1 MPNAKDDFIMTID
14 EDEMDV
20 TMESSDDEARLKTAN
35 TDFNGDFLFDAD
47 SSFQKAKFM
56 HPWDFASAKLAI
68 GKARNGAYTSVDDKI
83 AKLKAPK
90 QDLEDEME
98 LVSNSDGS
106 NSEVAS
112 DDDSDDGLDGVDV
125 AMESDLDAA
134 SDDQDEA
141 TSEAEDVEKEEEEL
155 KDSED
160 SEEEGDNVK
169 TTRREESSEEEEP
182 DFVKD
187 KKKAAYFEQPEPE
200 PETMV
205 DITFQH
211 MNLSRPLLKSIT
223 ALGFTKPTQ
232 IQAKTIP
239 LAMQGK
245 DICGSAVTG
254 SGKTAAF
261 MLPVLERL
269 IFRPRNPPLTR
280 VLVLVPTREL
290 GVQCHSVGQ
299 NLAKYTDIQFCLCVG
314 GLSSKLQELE
324 LRKRPD
330 VVIATPGR
338 LIDHLRNSVGFNLD
352 SIEILIMDE
361 ADRMLE
367 DGFQDELKEII
378 RHTPKTRQTML
389 FSATMTDNVRFQCP
403 KLTTIGRSAD
413 SIVHE

>member
-1 MPNAKDDFIMTID
+1 MPKPDDFILTID
-14 EDEMDV
+14 DDEEALML
-20 TMESSDDEARLKTAN
+20 ESSDEEPQTSKTRQKPTPAE
-35 TDFNGDFLFDAD
+35 FNAEFTFDAD
-47 SSFQKAKFM
+47 SSFSKSKHM
-56 HPWDFASAKLAI
+56 HPWNFTSAKLAI
-68 GKARNGAYTSVDDKI
+68 GKQRNAAYTSVDEKI
-83 AKLKAPK
+83 AKLKSAPV
-90 QDLEDEME
+90 DEAKESDEFTEGSEE
-98 LVSNSDGS
+98 LGESGESG
-106 NSEVAS
+106 EFVAEMDS
-112 DDDSDDGLDGVDV
+112 SDDGLDNVDV
-125 AMESDLDAA
+125 AMDSDFDEDAGMDVDSA
-134 SDDQDEA
+134 QVEA
-141 TSEAEDVEKEEEEL
+141 VEV
-155 KDSED
+155 D
-160 SEEEGDNVK
+160 SEEADSAESEEEAESEDNVK
-169 TTRREESSEEEEP
+169 TAARDESSEEDEP

-187 KKKAAYFEQPEPE
+187 KKKAEYFEQPEPE
-200 PETMV
+200 PENPV
-205 DITFQH
+205 DITFHH

-223 ALGFTKPTQ
+223 ALGYTQPTQ

-261 MLPVLERL
+261 MLPILERL

-299 NLAKYTDIQFCLCVG
+299 NLAKFTDIQFCLCVG
-314 GLSSKLQELE
+314 GLSSKLQETE

-352 SIEILIMDE
+352 SVEILIMDE

-389 FSATMTDNVRFQCP
+389 FSATMTDNVRCKP
-403 KLTTIGRSAD
+403 AS
-413 SIVHE
+413 

>member
-1 MPNAKDDFIMTID
+1 
-14 EDEMDV
+14 
-20 TMESSDDEARLKTAN
+20 
-35 TDFNGDFLFDAD
+35 
-47 SSFQKAKFM
+47 
-56 HPWDFASAKLAI
+56 
-68 GKARNGAYTSVDDKI
+68 
-83 AKLKAPK
+83 
-90 QDLEDEME
+90 
-98 LVSNSDGS
+98 
-106 NSEVAS
+106 
-112 DDDSDDGLDGVDV
+112 
-125 AMESDLDAA
+125 
-134 SDDQDEA
+134 
-141 TSEAEDVEKEEEEL
+141 
-155 KDSED
+155 
-160 SEEEGDNVK
+160 
-169 TTRREESSEEEEP
+169 
-182 DFVKD
+182 
-187 KKKAAYFEQPEPE
+187 
-200 PETMV
+200 V

-389 FSATMTDNVRFQCP
+389 FSATMTDNVRFQCT
-403 KLTTIGRSAD
+403 KLTTIGGSTN
-413 SIVHE
+413 SIVNE